1 MDDSPPRPPSSE
13 IASATATASQE
24 FPAAR
29 PAELG
34 TATIN
39 LESLVHHREAVE
51 FDMRLEQVQ
60 QKFRATPVEYL
71 AVVRAGRV
79 VGLCSRGQ
87 VGFVMG
93 SRFGFAIYS
102 KDFIETVMVPR
113 PLVVARGTPVREV
126 FESALLRRG
135 DEFKEDVVLVD
146 EERRLLG
153 MIKVE
158 VLAQLQSRLVTEQF
172 DELRRQHETLRS
184 QNLELFQANHAARQS
199 QGIYLGLF
207 ASHTLGVALLDEKGG
222 IHEHNARL
230 AELLNLGDAT
240 LAVASLT
247 EWIIESERRAFLT
260 LLESHARGSAAPAN
274 HEFTFNIPGR
284 GTRIVRCSMGWI
296 RETGQICACLDDLT
310 EQRALEHS
318 LLRQEK
324 QTLLDTLIG
333 GIAHE
338 LNNKLTPIMG
348 FSELLQ
354 IETNAETSE
363 HIGLIIKSVDEAA
376 RIIRQL
382 LELSKPASQSMQ
394 SLDLRTIAEETLAI
408 LRFQLREAG
417 CSVQTL
423 LPSTPVSVMGDA
435 GQLKQVA
442 LNLVIN
448 ALHAMENRQGPV
460 LTVQVRCV
468 GQTAELVVSD
478 NGCGIPPENMG
489 RIFDPFFTTKGPEH
503 GTGLGLSVC
512 FSIVRQHS
520 GDIRVESEPGKGTRF
535 TVSLHLEP
543 AVAQPADLA
552 RPPSALFRPSSANG
566 TRVLVVEDEIV
577 LRRLLQEILCSR
589 FGCRVEVA
597 ANGVEALEALKHGT
611 FAMVLA
617 DIRMP
622 VMSGT
627 ELYLHL
633 RELHPELAR
642 RFIFVTGHPGD
653 KQLEMEIAR
662 WNVPVIA
669 KPFTLTRLAEVC
681 GPFLQDATAAES
693 CA

>member
-1 MDDSPPRPPSSE
+1 
-13 IASATATASQE
+13 
-24 FPAAR
+24 
-29 PAELG
+29 
-34 TATIN
+34 
-39 LESLVHHREAVE
+39 
-51 FDMRLEQVQ
+51 
-60 QKFRATPVEYL
+60 
-71 AVVRAGRV
+71 
-79 VGLCSRGQ
+79 
-87 VGFVMG
+87 MG
-93 SRFGFAIYS
+93 SRFGFAIFS
-102 KDFIETVMVPR
+102 KDPVETVMVPR
-113 PLVVARGTPVREV
+113 PLLVSRGTPVREV
-126 FESALLRRG
+126 LEGALLRRS

-158 VLAQLQSRLVTEQF
+158 VLAQLQSRLVDEQF
-172 DELRRQHETLRS
+172 DELRRQHDTLRR

-199 QGIYLGLF
+199 QGLYLGLF
-207 ASHTLGVALLDEKGG
+207 ASHTLGVALLDETGG
-222 IHEHNARL
+222 IHEHNERL
-230 AELLNLGDAT
+230 ADLLNLGDSAV
-240 LAVASLT
+240 AVASLS
-247 EWIIESERRAFLT
+247 EWIIEGERRAFLT
-260 LLESHARGSAAPAN
+260 FLESHARGSAAPAN

-310 EQRALEHS
+310 EQRALEQN

-324 QTLLDTLIG
+324 QTLLDTLVG

-348 FSELLQ
+348 FSEMLQ
-354 IETNAETSE
+354 AETNAETSE

-382 LELSKPASQSMQ
+382 LELSKPASKSMQ
-394 SLDLRTIAEETLAI
+394 VLDLRTVAEETLAI

-423 LPSTPVSVMGDA
+423 LPASPVPVVGDA

-442 LNLVIN
+442 LNLAIN
-448 ALHAMENRQGPV
+448 ALHAMRDRPGPV
-460 LTVQVRCV
+460 LTVQIRTS
-468 GQTAELVVSD
+468 GQSAELVVSD
-478 NGCGIPPENMG
+478 NGCGIAPENIG
-489 RIFDPFFTTKGPEH
+489 RIFDPFFTTKAPEQ

-512 FSIVRQHS
+512 YSIVRQHS
-520 GDIRVESEPGKGTRF
+520 GNISVESEPGKGTRF
-535 TVSLHLEP
+535 VVSLRLEP
-543 AVAQPADLA
+543 AVAAHGDVDRPEAAVVFPASHGGA
-552 RPPSALFRPSSANG
+552 
-566 TRVLVVEDEIV
+566 RVLVVEDEIV

-589 FGCRVEVA
+589 FHCKVDVA
-597 ANGVEALEALKHGT
+597 ANGIEALEALKRGS
-611 FAMVLA
+611 FDMVLA

-622 VMSGT
+622 IMNGT

-633 RELHPELAR
+633 RELRPELAK
-642 RFIFVTGHPGD
+642 RFVFVTGHPGE

-669 KPFTLTRLAEVC
+669 KPFTLARLAEVC
-681 GPFLQDATAAES
+681 GPYLQDPRAVET